1 MNNYGIIICLENSI
15 NSNTIK
21 NRTKNLIDN
30 LNIQF
35 EIKHPISST
44 IGCFNSHMKALKY
57 AIKILLKNINIDYVI
72 IGEEDITIDYN
83 SQYYKNLLLCLK
95 EYNKQSN
102 YILHLGGF
110 PGFTTNLFDIIKN
123 NYDNIKLKSKIYLTT
138 AYVVNLK
145 TAIKLFQILN
155 NSSNHIHCDAIFANS
170 GIDQYLVKGNIVN
183 QLEIFKSDNTYIN
196 NYISTKKQ
204 SSVLIKLNQM
214 SILLINNYFTFLL
227 FLIIVYYQ
235 KKNSI
240 ILVEFLITMSK
251 SLSKNLVK
259 KKYNKYLPKNIFIF
273 FELLLLLRI
282 YTILKLLI

>member
-1 MNNYGIIICLENSI
+1 MYNLGIIICLENSI
-15 NSNTIK
+15 NLNTIK
-21 NRTKNLIDN
+21 NKTKNLIHD
-30 LNIQF
+30 LNIQL

-44 IGCFNSHMKALKY
+44 IGCFNSHIKALNN
-57 AIKILLKNINIDYVI
+57 AINILSKNINIDYVI
-72 IGEEDITIDYN
+72 IGEEDIIIDYKSKN
-83 SQYYKNLLLCLK
+83 YKNLILCLK
-95 EYNKQSN
+95 EYDKYSS

-145 TAIKLFQILN
+145 TAIKLLEVLN

-183 QLEIFKSDNTYIN
+183 QVEIFKSDNTKIN
-196 NYISTKKQ
+196 NYLSTKKQ
-204 SSVLIKLNQM
+204 SSILIKLNKI

-227 FLIIVYYQ
+227 FLIIAYYQ
-235 KKNSI
+235 KKKSI
-240 ILVEFLITMSK
+240 ILVEFLITNSK

-259 KKYNKYLPKNIFIF
+259 KKYNNYLSKNIFIF
-273 FELLLLLRI
+273 FELVLLLRI
-282 YTILKLLI
+282 YTFIKLLL